1 MRRIYR
7 KTQFEKSTKLIMLF
21 MLMFTISITV
31 GVYLN
36 KLYPQAQQSMAENI
50 NSTVDFYNTNINLSD
65 VLLSNF
71 KSDLIF
77 TSSIYL
83 STVFLVTFPI
93 AFIALILKGISIGY
107 TINTFILAF
116 QLDASKIVSLTL
128 FKNIILIPG
137 SFILLLF
144 SLNYFMEA
152 LEIYKS
158 NNKEK
163 MKFITKKYTLSSI
176 MLIAAI
182 IIVQAL
188 VNAISIGAMQILL

>member
-1 MRRIYR
+1 LRRIYK
-7 KTQFEKSTKLIMLF
+7 KTQFEESTKLIMLF
-21 MLMFTISITV
+21 MLMLTISITF

-36 KLYPQAQQSMAENI
+36 KLFPQAQQSMAENI
-50 NSTVDFYNTNINLSD
+50 NSTVDFYNTNIDLSQ
-65 VLLSNF
+65 VLFSNF

-93 AFIALILKGISIGY
+93 AFLSLMLKGVSIGY

-144 SLNYFMEA
+144 SLNYFKEA
-152 LEIYKS
+152 LKIYKS
-158 NNKEK
+158 NNKDK

>member
-1 MRRIYR
+1 MRRIYK

-21 MLMFTISITV
+21 MLMLTISITF

-36 KLYPQAQQSMAENI
+36 KLFPQAQQSMAENI
-50 NSTVDFYNTNINLSD
+50 NSTVDFYNTNIDLSQ
-65 VLLSNF
+65 VLFSNF

-93 AFIALILKGISIGY
+93 AFLSLMLKGVSIGY

-144 SLNYFMEA
+144 SLNYFKEA
-152 LEIYKS
+152 VQIYKS
-158 NNKEK
+158 NNKDK

>member
-7 KTQFEKSTKLIMLF
+7 KTQFEKSTKIIMSF
-21 MLMFTISITV
+21 MFIFTLAITF

-36 KLYPQAQQSMAENI
+36 KLYPQAQQSMTESI
-50 NSTVDFYNTNINLSD
+50 NSTLAFYNSNINLKS
-65 VLLSNF
+65 VLASNL

-77 TSSIYL
+77 TGSIYL
-83 STVFLVTFPI
+83 CTVFIITFPA
-93 AFIALILKGISIGY
+93 AFVVLALKGVTIGY
-107 TINTFILAF
+107 TINTFILAL
-116 QLDASKIVSLTL
+116 QLESSKIVLLTL

-144 SLNYFMEA
+144 SLNYVLEA
-152 LEIYKS
+152 REICKS

-163 MKFITKKYTLSSI
+163 MKFLTKKYTLSST

-182 IIVQAL
+182 VIVQAL

>member
-7 KTQFEKSTKLIMLF
+7 KTQFEKSTKLIMSF
-21 MLMFTISITV
+21 MIILTLSITF

-36 KLYPQAQQSMAENI
+36 KLYPQAQQSMAGNI
-50 NSTVDFYNTNINLSD
+50 NSTVDFYNNKINLSS

-93 AFIALILKGISIGY
+93 AFIAVILKGISIGY

-152 LEIYKS
+152 FEIYKS

>member
-1 MRRIYR
+1 
-7 KTQFEKSTKLIMLF
+7 
-21 MLMFTISITV
+21 MFTISITV

-50 NSTVDFYNTNINLSD
+50 NSTVDFYNTNINLSN

>member
-7 KTQFEKSTKLIMLF
+7 KTQFEKSTKLIMSF
-21 MLMFTISITV
+21 MIILTLSITF

-50 NSTVDFYNTNINLSD
+50 NSTVDFYNNNINISS

-93 AFIALILKGISIGY
+93 AFIAVILKGISIGY

-116 QLDASKIVSLTL
+116 QFDASKIVSLTL

-137 SFILLLF
+137 SFVLLLF
-144 SLNYFMEA
+144 SLNYLMEA

>member
-1 MRRIYR
+1 LRRIYR
-7 KTQFEKSTKLIMLF
+7 KTQFEKSTKLIISF
-21 MLMFTISITV
+21 MIILTLSITF

-50 NSTVDFYNTNINLSD
+50 NSTVDFYNNNINISS

-93 AFIALILKGISIGY
+93 AFIAVILKGISIGY

-144 SLNYFMEA
+144 SLNYLMEA
-152 LEIYKS
+152 YEIYKS

-163 MKFITKKYTLSSI
+163 MKFITKKYTLSSV

>member
-1 MRRIYR
+1 
-7 KTQFEKSTKLIMLF
+7 
-21 MLMFTISITV
+21 MFILTISISI

-36 KLYPQAQQSMAENI
+36 KLFPQAHQSMSENI
-50 NSTVDFYNTNINLSD
+50 NSTMEFYNSNISIRKA
-65 VLLSNF
+65 VASNF

-83 STVFLVTFPI
+83 STVFLATFPI
-93 AFIALILKGISIGY
+93 AFIVLIVKGISIGY

-116 QLDASKIVSLTL
+116 QLQSTKIVLLTV
-128 FKNIILIPG
+128 FKNLILIPG

-144 SLNYFMEA
+144 SLNYFSEA
-152 LEIYKS
+152 FEIYKN

-163 MKFITKKYTLSSI
+163 MKFLTKKYTVSSI
-176 MLIAAI
+176 MLIATI

-188 VNAISIGAMQILL
+188 VNVISIGAIQILL

>member
-1 MRRIYR
+1 LRRIYR
-7 KTQFEKSTKLIMLF
+7 KTQFEKSTKLIISF
-21 MLMFTISITV
+21 MIILTLSITF

-50 NSTVDFYNTNINLSD
+50 NSTVDFYNNNINISS

-93 AFIALILKGISIGY
+93 AFIAVILKGISIGY

-144 SLNYFMEA
+144 SLNYLMEA
-152 LEIYKS
+152 YEIYKS

>member
-1 MRRIYR
+1 MRRIYK

-21 MLMFTISITV
+21 MLMLTISITF

-36 KLYPQAQQSMAENI
+36 KLFPQAQQSMAENI
-50 NSTVDFYNTNINLSD
+50 NSTVDFYNTNIDLSQ
-65 VLLSNF
+65 VLFSNF

-93 AFIALILKGISIGY
+93 AFLSLMLKGVSIGY

-144 SLNYFMEA
+144 SLNYFKEA
-152 LEIYKS
+152 LQIYKS
-158 NNKEK
+158 NNKDK